1 MKDNSFLR
9 PSIYALLFMFLTSP
23 AIAVDRF
30 APPALNS
37 SVEDFKKRSSSN
49 GLNVSF
55 ILARVLN
62 ESRLI
67 HQAAEDVKNN
77 TSSVFRNNSNSNN
90 SKALSN
96 SVYIPPGTKAN
107 TIIVINQNDG
117 DSYAIN
123 R

>member
-1 MKDNSFLR
+1 MKSNSVLR
-9 PSIYALLFMFLTSP
+9 PSIYALLLMSLASP
-23 AIAVDRF
+23 VVASDRF
-30 APPALNS
+30 SPPALSS
-37 SVEDFKKRSSSN
+37 SVESFNKRSSSN

-67 HQAAEDVKNN
+67 HRAADDIRST
-77 TSSVFRNNSNSNN
+77 TSIFSNQDSNG
-90 SKALSN
+90 ATLSN
-96 SVYIPPGTKAN
+96 SVYIPPGTRAN

-117 DSYAIN
+117 DSYAIH